1 MHWKNKVVI
10 ITGSSRGIGWEVA
23 NQLLRSG
30 ARVVINSRNNETLQ
44 TNYLELKSKGY
55 PVLALPGDI
64 SNYNE
69 CAAIVKNTID
79 HLGKIDV
86 LINNAGLS
94 AESNSFDSININ
106 VFQKLVQVN
115 FLGSVNMTK
124 AALPFI
130 KQSEGSILFI
140 SSLAGLHG
148 LGNYSAYCS
157 SKMALTGF
165 AESLRIEMKSQKV
178 HIGIAYVGFTQNDND
193 KTVLDRNG
201 NLIPQKVI
209 LNVKPKPVHIVANQ
223 LIRMIEKRK
232 DKRIFTGKGF
242 LLLFLSR
249 FFPSLL
255 NLILL
260 KLYKKQ

>member
-1 MHWKNKVVI
+1 MYWKNKVVI
-10 ITGSSRGIGWEVA
+10 ITGSSRGIGWELT

-30 ARVVINSRNNETLQ
+30 ASVVINSRNKETLQ
-44 TNYLELKSKGY
+44 AKYVELKNKGFS
-55 PVLALPGDI
+55 VLALNGDI
-64 SNYNE
+64 SNYDD
-69 CAAIVKNTID
+69 CTGIAKNTID
-79 HLGKIDV
+79 HFGKIDV

-115 FLGSVNMTK
+115 FIGSVNMTK
-124 AALPFI
+124 AALPYI
-130 KQSEGSILFI
+130 KQSNGSVFFI

-165 AESLRIEMKSQKV
+165 AESLRIELKNQNV
-178 HIGIAYVGFTQNDND
+178 HIGIAYIGFTQNDNG
-193 KTVLDRNG
+193 KTVLDKNG
-201 NLIPQKVI
+201 NLIPQKEI
-209 LNVKPKPVHIVANQ
+209 MNVKPKPVHYVANQ
-223 LIRMIEKRK
+223 IIRMIEKRMNK
-232 DKRIFTGKGF
+232 KTFTGKGF

-249 FFPSLL
+249 FFPVVL

>member
-1 MHWKNKVVI
+1 MYWKNKVVI
-10 ITGSSRGIGWEVA
+10 ITGSSRGIGWELT

-30 ARVVINSRNNETLQ
+30 ANVVINSRNKETLLAK
-44 TNYLELKSKGY
+44 YVELKNKGFS
-55 PVLALPGDI
+55 VLALSGDI
-64 SNYNE
+64 SNYDD
-69 CAAIVKNTID
+69 CTGIAKNTID
-79 HLGKIDV
+79 HFGKIDV

-115 FLGSVNMTK
+115 FIGSVNMTK
-124 AALPFI
+124 AALPYI
-130 KQSEGSILFI
+130 KHSNGSVLFI

-165 AESLRIEMKSQKV
+165 AESLRIELKNQNV
-178 HIGIAYVGFTQNDND
+178 HIGIAYIGFTQNDNG
-193 KTVLDRNG
+193 KTVLDKNG
-201 NLIPQKVI
+201 NLIPQKEI
-209 LNVKPKPVHIVANQ
+209 INVKPKPVHYVANQ
-223 LIRMIEKRK
+223 IIRMIEKRMNK
-232 DKRIFTGKGF
+232 KIFTRKGF

-249 FFPSLL
+249 FFPVVL